1 MSQVIKFRHLATLA
15 DDRLLGSAESRFWQR
30 PKSDS
35 GRLNVVISQI
45 ADAISIIVACS
56 FVHSDPRGIKG
67 FRNLKENWAL
77 SVEQILS
84 P

>member
-1 MSQVIKFRHLATLA
+1 MIV
-15 DDRLLGSAESRFWQR
+15 FWAAPNRAFGNVQM
-30 PKSDS
+30 SDS

-56 FVHSDPRGIKG
+56 FVRSDPRGIKG